1 MRTMHPVL
9 KRGGLF
15 WDREL
20 LPEAC
25 YAERFA
31 RIRSLIADSGDD
43 AWLIY
48 GDVERYG
55 HVAYFS
61 NFLPRTRSALALVP
75 SSGEP
80 AILISVGQR
89 DIPAAK
95 TLTWIGDVRPFSKL
109 GRQATA
115 LIADKGLA
123 NARFGLVGI
132 DESMSL
138 ADWTEIKAALPKA
151 QWRSRTA
158 AAMQLR
164 QSKDRWEEA
173 AMRRTARA
181 VAAGL
186 DAVPPILRAGI
197 TMRQIGAAVDRVLR
211 RAAAED
217 VRILIA
223 GGTQCAVSMRPA
235 DDTVL
240 QIGDPVMVYVAAE
253 VQRYWAEGART
264 FVLGDGSPA
273 LQALAGRA
281 CAALAAMREAVRP
294 GACVSY
300 LRQRAEGLLDD
311 TVRMSAAAYGYGHGI
326 GLDAEE
332 APFIEAADD
341 QPLVDG
347 ATLALRV
354 IAHGAGQ
361 GFAVGQVVRAGM
373 SGAEPLLDAPGL
385 IACRPSP
392 LR

>member
-1 MRTMHPVL
+1 MHSVL

-61 NFLPRTRSALALVP
+61 NFLPRTRSAFALVP
-75 SSGEP
+75 RSGEP

-89 DIPAAK
+89 DVPAAK

-109 GRQATA
+109 GRQVAA

-132 DESMSL
+132 GQSMSL
-138 ADWTEIKAALPKA
+138 ADWTEIKAALPEA

-158 AAMQLR
+158 AAMRLR
-164 QSKDRWEEA
+164 QSKDRWEDA

-181 VAAGL
+181 VTAGL
-186 DAVPPILRAGI
+186 DAVPPILRTGL
-197 TMRQIGAAVDRVLR
+197 TMRQIAAAVDRVLR

-217 VRILIA
+217 VRVLIA
-223 GGTQCAVSMRPA
+223 GGPQCAVSMRPA

-240 QIGDPVMVYVAAE
+240 QIGDPVMIYVAAE

-273 LQALAGRA
+273 LRALAGRA
-281 CAALAAMREAVRP
+281 CAALDAMREAARP
-294 GACVSY
+294 GARMSDI
-300 LRQRAEGLLDD
+300 RRRADMLLDD
-311 TVRMSAAAYGYGHGI
+311 AERMSAAAYGYGHGI

-332 APFIEAADD
+332 APLAEAPDD
-341 QPLVDG
+341 ETLVDG

-361 GFAVGQVVRAGM
+361 GFAAGQVVRAGAN
-373 SGAEPLLDAPGL
+373 GGEPLLEAPGL

-392 LR
+392 LH